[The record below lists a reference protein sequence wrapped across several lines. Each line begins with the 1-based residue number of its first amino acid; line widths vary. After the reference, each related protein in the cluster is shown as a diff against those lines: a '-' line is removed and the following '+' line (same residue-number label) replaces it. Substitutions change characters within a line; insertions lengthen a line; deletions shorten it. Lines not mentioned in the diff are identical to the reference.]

1 VTGAGIGALIGLLV
15 GLALSFYVFRLD
27 WRKRRAGAR
36 TRPEYRLSLIAVPAI
51 LAGLGALVGAAIAN
65 L

>member
-1 VTGAGIGALIGLLV
+1 VSSAGIGAIVGLLV
-15 GLALSFYVFRLD
+15 GLGLSYYVFRLD
-27 WRKRRAGAR
+27 WQKRRAGLR

-51 LAGLGALVGAAIAN
+51 CAGLGALIGVAIAN